1 MHIKLGFIKAYMKM
15 SVSDRKS
22 ITLGTMALRR
32 KCDRIVTPK
41 AELPFFVATF

>member
-22 ITLGTMALRR
+22 ITLGTIALR
-32 KCDRIVTPK
+32 
-41 AELPFFVATF
+41 